1 MLEIEL
7 TRRRGLDGH
16 LTIRW
21 PGQPPVAIEDER
33 LLRSLDD
40 DDEPDAVE
48 AAWVTEIERRIVDR
62 DAGRTGTESFGS
74 VMAAIT
80 AQLAADRDP
89 QDR

>member
-1 MLEIEL
+1 MHGMATAAKVINDALALPREERADL
-7 TRRRGLDGH
+7 AT
-16 LTIRW
+16 
-21 PGQPPVAIEDER
+21 R
-33 LLRSLDD
+33 LLRSLDE

-62 DAGRTGTESFGS
+62 DAGRTGTESFGG